1 MIQIAF
7 CDDDQTVLDQLSAL
21 LEKYRAQRCVQIQC
35 TAFHS
40 PLDLLAEIEKGTRYD
55 ILFLDVIMPAENG
68 ITAAKEIRQYDNVVK
83 IIFLTSSAEFAVESY
98 VVGAYFYQLKPIWED
113 SFFRLTD
120 SVIAEC
126 RRADQR
132 SLILRCQLRRWAALL
147 VIALFPTGGTALQD
161 ATELVV
167 TLPLLLALV
176 HWIAPSVRAL
186 SHSSLKLQLQFGV
199 IPLLS
204 YVFDYFTRIYTDLLS
219 SGNQAAVEFM
229 PFVCSLAYLVFVLQT
244 TQEQKLR
251 SQLEQ
256 TQNSLNLQVA
266 QAVREIDALR
276 ESQRKA
282 STYRH
287 DLRHHLQYI
296 SACIENG
303 RAEAA
308 QEYIHSVCAEIEASK
323 VNVYC
328 ENEAANLILS
338 AFATRAQNS
347 GIDFRVHAAIP
358 LVLPL
363 PDSDLCVLLSNAL
376 ENALH
381 AGQRQREA
389 GKPAVVETTAYQK
402 DGRLFLQIANSC
414 SFPVQFRAEG
424 IPTASQPGHGL
435 GVRSI
440 CAIVE
445 QYGGMYSF
453 SQQQDQFVLR
463 ISL

>member
-1 MIQIAF
+1 M
-7 CDDDQTVLDQLSAL
+7 TRKAL
-21 LEKYRAQRCVQIQC
+21 
-35 TAFHS
+35 
-40 PLDLLAEIEKGTRYD
+40 
-55 ILFLDVIMPAENG
+55 
-68 ITAAKEIRQYDNVVK
+68 
-83 IIFLTSSAEFAVESY
+83 
-98 VVGAYFYQLKPIWED
+98 W
-113 SFFRLTD
+113 
-120 SVIAEC
+120 
-126 RRADQR
+126 
-132 SLILRCQLRRWAALL
+132 SLIAVLTAYLCCQLRRWAALL

-376 ENALH
+376 ENAIN
-381 AGQRQREA
+381 AGQRQREGGRDA
-389 GKPAVVETTAYQK
+389 AASGAHVEQRGGFGFGLRDPCRQLFGFGPGNQHPFAHGERAAAELRAPHDILHRTACGQLAE
-402 DGRLFLQIANSC
+402 DV
-414 SFPVQFRAEG
+414 VQFRDFERRAGIGQQGRRAQPRQLRDGDEGDAPCFTRPVEGREACRNTAEYVAARG
-424 IPTASQPGHGL
+424 HQRMKLASAMATAASTTTAPRRATQTSWRP
-435 GVRSI
+435 R
-440 CAIVE
+440 IVS
-445 QYGGMYSF
+445 GSTL
-453 SQQQDQFVLR
+453 FVARL
-463 ISL
+463 

>member
-1 MIQIAF
+1 MSIAFWMDALSLCNLASVGIFGIVLSAAF
-7 CDDDQTVLDQLSAL
+7 CDLEWTRRRKIILVVGTVLMLAL
-21 LEKYRAQRCVQIQC
+21 QGVVSLHWSTGFARYLY
-35 TAFHS
+35 
-40 PLDLLAEIEKGTRYD
+40 PLITHLPLWLLLAAMTRQ
-55 ILFLDVIMPAENG
+55 LLWPLVAVL
-68 ITAAKEIRQYDNVVK
+68 TAY
-83 IIFLTSSAEFAVESY
+83 L
-98 VVGAYFYQLKPIWED
+98 
-113 SFFRLTD
+113 
-120 SVIAEC
+120 C
-126 RRADQR
+126 
-132 SLILRCQLRRWAALL
+132 CQLRRWAALL
-147 VIALFPTGGTALQD
+147 VIAIFPAGGTVLQD
-161 ATELVV
+161 ATELLV

-186 SHSSLKLQLQFGV
+186 SRSSLKLQLQFGV

-229 PFVCSLAYLVFVLQT
+229 PFVCSLAYLAFVLQT
-244 TQEQKLR
+244 TQQQQLR

-256 TQNSLNLQVA
+256 TRNSLNLQVA

-287 DLRHHLQYI
+287 DLRHHLQYL

-303 RAEAA
+303 RTEAA

-323 VNVYC
+323 VSIYC

-338 AFATRAQNS
+338 AFAARAEND
-347 GIDFRVHAAIP
+347 GIDFRVRAAIP

-381 AGQRQREA
+381 AGQRQKQA
-389 GKPAVVETTAYQK
+389 GKPAVVETTAYEK
-402 DGRLFLQIANSC
+402 NGRLFVQIANSC
-414 SFPVQFRAEG
+414 SFPVRFDAEG
-424 IPTASQPGHGL
+424 IPTTSQPGHGL

-453 SQQQDQFVLR
+453 AQQQDQFVLR